1 MTTII
6 SGTCGKTRDHEEMD
20 RLPEIG
26 AEWTGPGYEDA
37 KVVEVENVNND
48 VAETTSGDPK
58 ARFDFYRITIEMD
71 GDEFTEYIAIP
82 GGYLEAIEK
91 EEKKE
96 TPQARYDK
104 KMTKVITMKL
114 NKGTD
119 AEILA
124 KLESVDNMQGYIKE
138 LIRNDIKGGIK
149 HE

>member
-6 SGTCGKTRDHEEMD
+6 NGTYGKTRDYEEMD

-26 AEWTGPGYEDA
+26 WEWAGAGYEDA
-37 KVVEVENVNND
+37 KVVNVENVNSD

-71 GDEFTEYIAIP
+71 GDEFKEYIAIP

-96 TPQARYDK
+96 TPQARYDR

-138 LIRNDIKGGIK
+138 LIRNDIKGGMK

>member
-6 SGTCGKTRDHEEMD
+6 SGTYGKTRNYEEIDH
-20 RLPEIG
+20 LPEVG
-26 AEWTGPGYEDA
+26 SEWTGAGYEGA
-37 KVVEVENVNND
+37 KVSDVEKIND
-48 VAETTSGDPK
+48 EVAETTSGDPK

-71 GDEFTEYIAIP
+71 GDEFKEYIAIP

-96 TPQARYDK
+96 TPQARYDRR
-104 KMTKVITMKL
+104 MTKVITMKL

-124 KLESVDNMQGYIKE
+124 KLESVDNMQGYIKW
-138 LIRNDIKGGIK
+138 LIKADISK
-149 HE
+149 